1 MAPSNRAPGS
11 RPLRRLRIVI
21 DDLRHEAQAV
31 LRSIDVSDCFR
42 FRGIGA
48 AHTEIGGLND
58 AFAVKSG
65 KCRKKRHPRS

>member
-48 AHTEIGGLND
+48 AYTEIGGLNE
-58 AFAVKSG
+58 AFA
-65 KCRKKRHPRS
+65 RKTRQVPAKAHRLS